1 MDKPA
6 LSLDNLDTL
15 RDYLGSFDVFAGN
28 EAEGRGYLNLAFR
41 RFLITLSLIP
51 PADGS
56 RRRLLE
62 LGANP
67 YFLTLLIK
75 RFATYDLTLA
85 NYFGE
90 SGPPGGHGVQSIASQ
105 RYGES
110 YDFVYDHF
118 NGETDRFPYPD
129 HTFDV
134 VLNCEILEHLTL
146 DPTHYLCECHR
157 ILTPG
162 GHLLITT
169 PNVLTFQN
177 LWRLATNRNIFD
189 LYSGY
194 GVYGRHNREYTPSE
208 LVSLLESCGFSVTQ
222 VRIEDIY
229 PHHGLTRWLKRLRK
243 HWRDNLFVLAEAQD
257 RPIYAY
263 PAWLYRS
270 MLNLR
275 RVVRSDIVMGENDS
289 VQLGKGWYPL
299 ERLPYAAR
307 WTGARARAYLQ
318 RPENPRRL
326 GLAVSIPGQA
336 PTPMTLTVELGQT
349 SQAFTLRDGEW
360 HELFVPAPP
369 DLPPEIEVELTV
381 APTFNPFRL
390 GLSRDDRDLG
400 VLVKRMW
407 LESDS

>member
-1 MDKPA
+1 MGQPE
-6 LSLDNLDTL
+6 LSLNDWDAL
-15 RDYLGSFDVFAGN
+15 RDYLSSFDVFAGN
-28 EAEGRGYLNLAFR
+28 EAEGRSYLNLAFR

-51 PADGS
+51 PAAGS
-56 RRRLLE
+56 HRRLLE

-75 RFATYDLTLA
+75 KFTDYDLTLA

-90 SGPPGGHGVQSIASQ
+90 TGPKGGHGVQTVASQ

-110 YDFVYDHF
+110 YDFEYDHF
-118 NGETDRFPYPD
+118 NGELDRFSYPD

-157 ILTPG
+157 ILKPG

-177 LWRLATNRNIFD
+177 LWRLATGRNIFD

-208 LVSLLESCGFSVTQ
+208 LISLLEGCGFRVTQ

-229 PHHGLTRWLKRLRK
+229 EHHGLTRWLKRFRK
-243 HWRDNLFVLAEAQD
+243 HWRDNLFVLAEARG
-257 RPIYAY
+257 RPVYDY

-270 MLNLR
+270 MLHLR
-275 RVVRSDIVMGENDS
+275 RVVRPDIVMGENDA
-289 VQLGKGWYPL
+289 VQLGEGWYPL

-307 WTGARARAYLQ
+307 WTGPHARAYLL
-318 RPENPRRL
+318 RPANPRRL
-326 GLAVSIPGQA
+326 GLEVSIPDQA
-336 PTPMTLTVELGQT
+336 PAPVTLTITLGET
-349 SQAFTLRDGEW
+349 SQTLTLRDGGW
-360 HELFVPAPP
+360 HELFVPVPSN
-369 DLPPEIEVELTV
+369 LPSEVEVGLAVT
-381 APTFNPFRL
+381 PTFNPSRL
-390 GLSRDDRDLG
+390 GLSQDDRDLG

-407 LESDS
+407 LEDGS